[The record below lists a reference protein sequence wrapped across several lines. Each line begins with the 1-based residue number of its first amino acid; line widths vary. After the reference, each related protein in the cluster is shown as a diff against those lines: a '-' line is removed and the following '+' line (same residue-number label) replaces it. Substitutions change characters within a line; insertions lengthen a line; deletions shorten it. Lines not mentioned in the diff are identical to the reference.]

1 MPKQVDR
8 ILDSI
13 RRSKG
18 VNSRDSAI
26 RIAKSQGLVK
36 QKGKHLAL
44 TDKGRKSG

>member
-1 MPKQVDR
+1 MPAKVDR

-26 RIAKSQGLVK
+26 RIAKSQGLIK
-36 QKGKHLAL
+36 QKGQGLAL
-44 TDKGRKSG
+44 TDKGRKAG